1 MIQQYLKIFILS
13 AIVFLVFDLFWLLV
27 ISKRMYQQFIGHLMG
42 DVRIFPAIIF
52 YVIYVVGVTVFVL
65 IPGIERNH
73 LGYLL
78 LSGAFFG
85 FVCYATYDLTNLA
98 TLKNWPVLMTVID
111 LIWGSFVTM
120 ATVGIVYFINLKFFE
135 GSGI

>member
-1 MIQQYLKIFILS
+1 
-13 AIVFLVFDLFWLLV
+13 
-27 ISKRMYQQFIGHLMG
+27 MG
-42 DVRIFPAIIF
+42 EVRIFPAIIF

-98 TLKNWPVLMTVID
+98 TLKNWPVSMTVID
-111 LIWGSFVTM
+111 LIWGIFVTM
-120 ATVGIVYFINLKFFE
+120 ATVGIVYFINLNFFE
-135 GSGI
+135 GLGI